1 MLDWSLFDTASANND
16 VVPIGEI
23 AVSALL
29 FYFLILAMVRLV
41 GKRSTAQFNSFDWI
55 INITVGSLAAS
66 GILLRN
72 VPFHNAAAAIV
83 VIMLGQF
90 ILTKLVLRF
99 DWVSRLVKARPTLL
113 THKGRYLERGMEKTR
128 VSREEIRS
136 RLRANG
142 LVDLDDTNWVVLETD
157 GSLAVIPVQDAE
169 FDDVSV
175 LEGVEILD
183 DIETRDR
190 PRDIPQ
196 KELA

>member
-1 MLDWSLFDTASANND
+1 MLDWSLFDTASANNE